1 MTPCSQVHLL
11 ARCCWHQSQR
21 FFFAVLSAAGDRAT
35 RWHNRLLMSDA
46 YVFESLAAPIV
57 SCPFDGRK
65 AKELGHTSIFVQP
78 TQSDG
83 ISNRKKKLSV
93 SPVSS
98 KIRLIDVR
106 APDRWP
112 FRISCSSFACVMFPP
127 FSRMNGLA
135 KEGGKRS
142 GRSSHLHR
150 RLFESTSRSLRLI
163 WLANEY
169 QFLSIW

>member
-1 MTPCSQVHLL
+1 MSGIQRDAVGISRNVFFCRPF
-11 ARCCWHQSQR
+11 CCWWQGHSLTQPAFDVRRLRLRVACCSDC
-21 FFFAVLSAAGDRAT
+21 FLSFR
-35 RWHNRLLMSDA
+35 RK
-46 YVFESLAAPIV
+46 ESKRIGPHVNFRSANTKWRNI
-57 SCPFDGRK
+57 
-65 AKELGHTSIFVQP
+65 QP
-78 TQSDG
+78 
-83 ISNRKKKLSV
+83 KKKLSV